1 MADPSWTPSLEQ
13 VADHIPTRTRD
24 ATAPGTDTL
33 LNTFNGQTTPTDE
46 QASRQI
52 TRAVAEV
59 FAAVGGIVPA
69 TPTYLPSLASEAAAL
84 RAAADIEL
92 AYPDRQADVSVYE
105 QLDQRAKDALQRLI
119 DAIND
124 QGSGPEGSLL
134 PQWAFPQPVWYGDYP
149 L

>member
-1 MADPSWTPSLEQ
+1 VADPSWTPSLEQ

-24 ATAPGTDTL
+24 STTPGSDTL
-33 LNTFNGQTTPTDE
+33 LGTFNGQTTPTDE
-46 QASRQI
+46 QANRRI
-52 TRAVAEV
+52 VRAVAEV
-59 FAAVGGIVPA
+59 LAAVGGTVPA
-69 TPTYLPSLASEAAAL
+69 TPAYLASLASEAASL

-105 QLDQRAKDALQRLI
+105 HLNQRAKDALQRLI
-119 DAIND
+119 DAVND

-134 PQWAFPQPVWYGDYP
+134 PQWAMPDPPWYGDVA